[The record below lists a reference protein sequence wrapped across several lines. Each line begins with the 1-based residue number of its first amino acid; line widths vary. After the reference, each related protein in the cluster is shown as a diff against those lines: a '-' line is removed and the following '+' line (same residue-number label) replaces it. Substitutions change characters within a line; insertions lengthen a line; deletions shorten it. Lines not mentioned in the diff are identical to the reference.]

1 MNDDRIEPGP
11 VALPSPALRGP
22 RRLAFNEASDGV
34 RIERPSARRAPRHGS
49 GGEMTAARA
58 GAQKWLDLL
67 ADALMQLQRSGRW
80 NISRPTVKEGRHA
93 TAVAIRVGG
102 VVEAIVYE
110 TIVERRVTLR
120 TMTDSLL
127 CHGILFEA

>member
-1 MNDDRIEPGP
+1 
-11 VALPSPALRGP
+11 
-22 RRLAFNEASDGV
+22 
-34 RIERPSARRAPRHGS
+34 
-49 GGEMTAARA
+49 MTAARA